1 MHCSFSDTINEWE
14 FFDLE
19 KDPDEMESL
28 MVMNGMEVRPGYENI
43 VKDMVEKLKNLREK
57 YKDNTGAPVKF
68 CRGIAIINSKR

>member
-1 MHCSFSDTINEWE
+1 
-14 FFDLE
+14 
-19 KDPDEMESL
+19 MESL